1 MSLLGTCPYKNDK
14 KKTAPEEFNCYI
26 TTLTVI
32 FPKNREKSVA
42 VKFSIFIATPPTLL
56 RFPKVRTCPHFLY
69 TLTTKTW
76 TKIRTKLFSLSCEVT
91 FFVCL
96 TFPNICST
104 GK

>member
-69 TLTTKTW
+69 TLTI
-76 TKIRTKLFSLSCEVT
+76 KIHAKLFSSSCEVT
-91 FFVCL
+91 FLVCL
-96 TFPNICST
+96 TFQNICST